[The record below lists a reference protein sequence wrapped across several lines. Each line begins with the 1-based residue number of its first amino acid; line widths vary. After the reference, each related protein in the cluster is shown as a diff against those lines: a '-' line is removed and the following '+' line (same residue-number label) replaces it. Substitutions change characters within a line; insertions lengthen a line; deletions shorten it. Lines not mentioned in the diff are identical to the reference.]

1 MRKYTFENQNLILM
15 NFSLVMS
22 PCVFSLKNF
31 LTVLTQVTGM
41 NHMPGFYMFKQI
53 GFSIGLVGA
62 IIAIPNI
69 SLLKQF

>member
-1 MRKYTFENQNLILM
+1 M
-15 NFSLVMS
+15 NFSLMMS

-41 NHMPGFYMFKQI
+41 RHMPGFYMFKQI

-69 SLLKQF
+69 SLLKHF